1 MNPLYPNTAARA
13 EMRCEYCRAPQRAFN
28 WRFEVE
34 HIVPRKMDGTDDADN
49 LALACHVCNR
59 LKSMRQTGI
68 DPLTQQAV
76 ALFHP
81 RRQDWSEHFQFAP
94 DGLTIEGKTP
104 TGRAT
109 IRTLEMNAPAQ
120 QTARGFWILANLFP

>member
-1 MNPLYPNTAARA
+1 MNPLYPETAARA
-13 EMRCEYCRAPQRAFN
+13 EKRCEYCRAPQRAFN

-34 HIVPRKMDGTDDADN
+34 HIVPRKAGGSDEADN

-59 LKSMRQTGI
+59 IKSMRRTGI
-68 DPLTQQAV
+68 DSITQQTV

-81 RRQDWSEHFQFAP
+81 RSQLWADHFQFSA
-94 DGLTIEGKTP
+94 DSLTIEGKTP

-109 IRTLEMNAPAQ
+109 VETLEMNSPYQ
-120 QTARGFWILANLFP
+120 QSARGFWILAKLFP